1 MLVNPQSLIGLSGA
15 AASVA
20 VYDKSLSQTALRS
33 VAGGPLFLSKISTG
47 TDKEPQQAASLLLA
61 PSSLGEITTLNL
73 KPGNYVRLKRGSFLA
88 ASENVNFKSSI
99 GGGVFGRGVKLSVF
113 GEGQVAIHGYGT
125 LHKLLLKENEEY
137 YVDPG
142 YLVAF
147 KASKEPEPL
156 IYNEIISIPVPTSTS
171 LSTLVQMWLYDRAVR
186 AALFS
191 VDVVKR
197 IITLNGIL
205 QGRKKGLYKLS
216 GPGEFYLQSRKE
228 PVLGGFINAY
238 AGLKHQGALI
248 TEAWKAMNKS
258 SSVALPL
265 VEPPSVYD
273 DIVAKSVVTVT
284 RPSSSD
290 KKPEVKFETV
300 STKKQER
307 KKDTIVDTPKKPEA
321 QKEKPEKRTWK
332 TLIFGKSK

>member
-1 MLVNPQSLIGLSGA
+1 
-15 AASVA
+15 
-20 VYDKSLSQTALRS
+20 
-33 VAGGPLFLSKISTG
+33 
-47 TDKEPQQAASLLLA
+47 
-61 PSSLGEITTLNL
+61 
-73 KPGNYVRLKRGSFLA
+73 LKRGSFLA

-273 DIVAKSVVTVT
+273 DIVAKGVVTVT

-300 STKKQER
+300 STKKQEQ